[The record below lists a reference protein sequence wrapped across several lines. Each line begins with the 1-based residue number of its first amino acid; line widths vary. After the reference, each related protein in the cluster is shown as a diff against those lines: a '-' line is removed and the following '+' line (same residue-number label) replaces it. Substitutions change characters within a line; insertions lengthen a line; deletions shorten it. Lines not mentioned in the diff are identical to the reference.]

1 LAKLPHGISIFTPI
15 GLIDSNTF
23 ALLFSE
29 RATVDP
35 ASLHEKIYVNF
46 RGLKQDQRCSLIFE
60 TRLAI
65 WKIYLAGTFFLLHA
79 SSGFPGP
86 FTVMR

>member
-1 LAKLPHGISIFTPI
+1 MLMY
-15 GLIDSNTF
+15 SNTF

-29 RATVDP
+29 RSTVDHT
-35 ASLHEKIYVNF
+35 SLHEKIYVNF
-46 RGLKQDQRCSLIFE
+46 RGLKQEQWCSFVFE
-60 TRLAI
+60 TCLAI

-79 SSGFPGP
+79 SSGFSGS